1 MFNFRLR
8 GTMSTN
14 KAWQTPKNLLVLMSV
29 AMTIG
34 FATWMA
40 LLNNFVIEKAAFTG
54 AEIGLLQ
61 SIREI
66 PGFLAFT
73 AVFVLL
79 ILKEQTFAY
88 LSLALLGIG
97 VAITGYLPSVF
108 GLYFSTFIM
117 SVGFHYYET
126 LKQSLSLQWFS
137 IDEAPAMLGKLI
149 AASSAASLAAYSFL
163 WLAMDQLGLSYR
175 TIYLVGG
182 SVCLCL
188 TLFTWLAFPRFKS
201 KTPQRKHLLMRKRY
215 WLYYALTFMGG
226 ARRQI
231 FTVFAGF
238 LMVEKFGYSVSDI
251 AALFII
257 NHLFNWAFAGR
268 VGALVGRIGER
279 RALTFEYCGLFCV
292 FTAYAFVNDATW
304 AAGLY
309 VADHLFFSLAIAIKT
324 YFQKIADQADMA
336 STASVAFTI
345 NHVAAVVIP
354 ALFGLVWLVSP
365 MAVFLMGSGMSVLSL
380 LLARN
385 IPSAPSAGNEVL
397 FGKVPYVEG
406 IIGGRKGEFCALA
419 RNQLRLLSMAGC
431 RAI

>member
-1 MFNFRLR
+1 MLKENESSMTAATSSATR
-8 GTMSTN
+8 S
-14 KAWQTPKNLLVLMSV
+14 WQTPKNLLILMSV
-29 AMTIG
+29 AMTLG

-54 AEIGLLQ
+54 AEIGMLQ

-88 LSLALLGIG
+88 LSLAVMGVGITL
-97 VAITGYLPSVF
+97 TGYFPSVL
-108 GLYFSTFIM
+108 GLYLTTFIM

-126 LKQSLSLQWFS
+126 VKQSLALQWLS
-137 IDEAPAMLGKLI
+137 IEEAPVMLGRLI
-149 AASSAASLAAYSFL
+149 AASSVASLVAYSFL
-163 WLAMDQLGLSYR
+163 WLAQDHFGLSYK
-175 TIYLVGG
+175 TIYAVGG
-182 SVCLCL
+182 GACLAL
-188 TLFTWLAFPRFKS
+188 TLFMWLAFPRFQAKV
-201 KTPQRKHLLMRKRY
+201 PQRKHLLMRKRY

-251 AALFII
+251 AALYIV

-268 VGALVGRIGER
+268 IGALVGRIGER

-324 YFQKIADQADMA
+324 YFQKIADPADMA
-336 STASVAFTI
+336 STAGVAFTI
-345 NHVAAVVIP
+345 NHIAAVVIP
-354 ALFGLVWLVSP
+354 VLFGLVWLVSP
-365 MAVFLMGSGMSVLSL
+365 MAVFLMGSGMAVISL
-380 LLARN
+380 VLARN
-385 IPSAPSAGNEVL
+385 IPRAPSAGNEVV
-397 FGKVPYVEG
+397 FGKVPY
-406 IIGGRKGEFCALA
+406 IAAALTT
-419 RNQLRLLSMAGC
+419 NPN
-431 RAI
+431 

>member
-175 TIYLVGG
+175 AIYLVGG

-188 TLFTWLAFPRFKS
+188 TLITWLAFPRFKS

-268 VGALVGRIGER
+268 IGALVGRIGER

-406 IIGGRKGEFCALA
+406 IIGGR
-419 RNQLRLLSMAGC
+419 
-431 RAI
+431 

>member
-1 MFNFRLR
+1 
-8 GTMSTN
+8 MSTN

-34 FATWMA
+34 FATWMV

-175 TIYLVGG
+175 AIYLVGG

-188 TLFTWLAFPRFKS
+188 TLITWLAFPRFKS

-268 VGALVGRIGER
+268 IGALVGRIGER

-406 IIGGRKGEFCALA
+406 IIGGR
-419 RNQLRLLSMAGC
+419 
-431 RAI
+431 

>member
-175 TIYLVGG
+175 AIYLVGG

-268 VGALVGRIGER
+268 IGALVGRIGER

-406 IIGGRKGEFCALA
+406 IIGGR
-419 RNQLRLLSMAGC
+419 
-431 RAI
+431 

>member
-1 MFNFRLR
+1 MV
-8 GTMSTN
+8 TKS
-14 KAWQTPKNLLVLMSV
+14 WQTPKNLLILMSV

-54 AEIGLLQ
+54 AEIGMLQ

-88 LSLALLGIG
+88 LSLALLGVGI
-97 VAITGYLPSVF
+97 ALTGYFPSVL
-108 GLYFSTFIM
+108 GLYFTTFIM
-117 SVGFHYYET
+117 SVGFHYFET
-126 LKQSLSLQWFS
+126 VKQSLSLQWFS
-137 IDEAPAMLGKLI
+137 IEEAPAMLGKLI
-149 AASSAASLAAYSFL
+149 AASSIASLVAYSFL
-163 WLAMDQLGLSYR
+163 WVGQNYLGLSYKA
-175 TIYLVGG
+175 IYLVGG
-182 SVCLCL
+182 GACLIL
-188 TLFTWLAFPRFKS
+188 TAFMWLAFPRFDA
-201 KTPQRKHLLMRKRY
+201 KTAQRKHLLIRKRY

-251 AALFII
+251 AALYII
-257 NHLFNWAFAGR
+257 NHLFNWAFAAR
-268 VGALVGRIGER
+268 IGALVGRIGER

-309 VADHLFFSLAIAIKT
+309 IADHLFFSLAIAIKT
-324 YFQKIADQADMA
+324 YFQKIAAPEDIAA
-336 STASVAFTI
+336 TSSISFTI
-345 NHVAAVVIP
+345 NHIAAVVLPVILG
-354 ALFGLVWLVSP
+354 AVWVFNHS
-365 MAVFLMGSGMSVLSL
+365 AVFLVGAIIALCSLGFSQLIPDKPEPMKETKLTRPLS
-380 LLARN
+380 
-385 IPSAPSAGNEVL
+385 
-397 FGKVPYVEG
+397 F
-406 IIGGRKGEFCALA
+406 
-419 RNQLRLLSMAGC
+419 
-431 RAI
+431 

>member
-1 MFNFRLR
+1 M
-8 GTMSTN
+8 TTKS
-14 KAWQTPKNLLVLMSV
+14 WQTPKNLLILMSV
-29 AMTIG
+29 AMTLG

-54 AEIGLLQ
+54 AEIGMLQ

-88 LSLALLGIG
+88 LSLAVMGVGITL
-97 VAITGYLPSVF
+97 TGYFPSVL
-108 GLYFSTFIM
+108 GLYLTTFIM

-126 LKQSLSLQWFS
+126 VKQSLALQWLS
-137 IDEAPAMLGKLI
+137 IEEAPVMLGRLI
-149 AASSAASLAAYSFL
+149 AASSVASLVAYSFL
-163 WLAMDQLGLSYR
+163 WLAQDHFGLSYK
-175 TIYLVGG
+175 TIYAVGG
-182 SVCLCL
+182 GACLAL
-188 TLFTWLAFPRFKS
+188 TLFMWLAFPRFQAKI
-201 KTPQRKHLLMRKRY
+201 PQRKHLLMRKRY

-251 AALFII
+251 AALYII

-268 VGALVGRIGER
+268 IGALVGRIGER

-324 YFQKIADQADMA
+324 YFQKIADPADMA
-336 STASVAFTI
+336 STAGVAFTI
-345 NHVAAVVIP
+345 NHIAAVVIP
-354 ALFGLVWLVSP
+354 VLVGLVWLVSP
-365 MAVFLMGSGMSVLSL
+365 MAVFLMGSGMAVISL
-380 LLARN
+380 VLARN
-385 IPSAPSAGNEVL
+385 IPRAPSAGNEVV
-397 FGKVPYVEG
+397 FGKVPY
-406 IIGGRKGEFCALA
+406 IAAALTT
-419 RNQLRLLSMAGC
+419 NSNPSTN
-431 RAI
+431 